1 MGTVTVR
8 TVTVKEGETTEIVIE
23 NEPTRGRIQITKK
36 AAEYNDITKDKE
48 GALLKGAVFE
58 IIDNRNKVVDRIET
72 DKRGVA
78 TSKLLPMG
86 VYGIREITAP
96 KHYLLDDKVF
106 YAEIKVHDDFVK
118 FEVLN
123 EPADISVTVQKYGNY
138 EALLGQ
144 NLRYDFKDICNTS
157 SVELDDFYF
166 HDAIPADAVRLVS
179 ISTGTWN
186 ERLTY
191 KVMYATN
198 LRKEYRVL
206 EDKLNSQTVNEIDC
220 RRETLKLK
228 TGEYITDIK
237 FEFGTVQPGFREV
250 TQPYIICTV
259 NGDLPNEYRFTNR
272 CDAGGQLEDE
282 WAIAKD
288 AWVTII
294 YANPTSK
301 GKLPKTGF

>member
-1 MGTVTVR
+1 M
-8 TVTVKEGETTEIVIE
+8 
-23 NEPTRGRIQITKK
+23 KK
-36 AAEYNDITKDKE
+36 AAGYNDITKDKE
-48 GALLKGAVFE
+48 GALLKNAVFE
-58 IIDNRNKVVDRIET
+58 ITNNKNEVVDRITT

-78 TSKLLPMG
+78 TSKDLPLG
-86 VYGIREITAP
+86 IYRIREITAP

-106 YAEIKVHDDFVK
+106 YAEIKVHDDLVK

-144 NLRYDFKDICNTS
+144 NLRYDFKDIANTS

-166 HDAIPADAVRLVS
+166 HDAIPTDALRLVS

-191 KVMYATN
+191 KILYATN
-198 LRKEYRVL
+198 LRKDYRVL
-206 EDKLNSQTVNEIDC
+206 KDKLNSQAVNEIDC

-250 TQPYIICTV
+250 TQPYIICMV